1 MGPSDLGPPDTQ
13 LILPGLGS
21 LFDESED
28 FSQTSPLSS
37 GGFCP
42 PLTSIQTGGLA
53 MYCLPRT
60 SLSLSSLGLD
70 LNSLLCSSY
79 RASGSHINR
88 RLGGCSMTGCTEPK
102 HNPHRLESVQLATL
116 NDAHLDS
123 SASPSLCSSLLSL
136 SSSSSSPHP
145 CLSSESLNS
154 LLHETPGPKMFLSKN
169 SQQEYRFKDDYKSIA
184 MRLKQESLEE
194 FPACDGEPFHLSSQQ
209 GEPFQRGQHLRED
222 QGLGDGRLAKD
233 SANPSLQ
240 SPRLSEGPAAFGD
253 QSCHWID
260 CCAAYGQQEEL
271 VRHIEKVHIDQRKGE
286 EFACFWAGCVRRYK
300 PFNARYKLLIH
311 MRVHSG
317 EKPNKCMFEGCD
329 KAFSRLENLKIHL
342 RSHTGEKPYVCQHPG
357 CVKAFSNSSDR
368 AKHQRTHLDT
378 KPYACQIPGCSK
390 RYTDPS
396 SLRKHVKAHSAKG
409 LQERDTKG
417 QIHSL
422 LESELLSECLARQH
436 LHSSAHSQAFPT
448 VGQDIGSP
456 LPELQAVTGLYSSPD
471 IQLENLKRARSDLL
485 NPPLDLYS
493 IVEGNFNSNSPQN
506 ALPSSMTNH
515 GNVREGRDCL
525 ASPYIPP
532 DASPVRAHDCQP
544 LPDKQDPI
552 RMYDYPKIF
561 PHHQDLLS
569 EHQGFQ
575 YGDGKV
581 VQCMSEGGFDLS
593 TYPMSTSVS
602 HSAGFDQVQDL
613 QGQAGG
619 GGGSLSSCQEESF
632 LFQAGGFDRC
642 LSHIYSVYLDP

>member
-1 MGPSDLGPPDTQ
+1 MGPSDLSPPDTQ

-21 LFDESED
+21 VFDEAD
-28 FSQTSPLSS
+28 NFSQTSPLSS
-37 GGFCP
+37 GGFCAP
-42 PLTSIQTGGLA
+42 VPSAQTGGLA

-60 SLSLSSLGLD
+60 SLSLTSLGLD

-88 RLGGCSMTGCTEPK
+88 TLGGCSPTGSTEPK
-102 HNPHRLESVQLATL
+102 HHPHRLESYHQATP
-116 NDAHLDS
+116 NNGHVDS
-123 SASPSLCSSLLSL
+123 SVSPSLCSPSLSL
-136 SSSSSSPHP
+136 STSSSSPP
-145 CLSSESLNS
+145 SYLSSEALNS
-154 LLHETPGPKMFLSKN
+154 LLHETPGPKMFLTKN
-169 SQQEYRFKDDYKSIA
+169 SQQEYRFKEDYQSIV
-184 MRLKQESLEE
+184 MRLKQEPFEE
-194 FPACDGEPFHLSSQQ
+194 FPACDGEPFLLGSQQ
-209 GEPFQRGQHLRED
+209 GEPFQMSQHLRGD
-222 QGLGDGRLAKD
+222 PGLGEGRLAKD
-233 SANPSLQ
+233 SVHSSLQ
-240 SPRLSEGPAAFGD
+240 SPRLSGPLGPFGD
-253 QSCHWID
+253 QSCRWID
-260 CCAAYGQQEEL
+260 CSAAYGQQEEL

-342 RSHTGEKPYVCQHPG
+342 RSHTGEKPYVCQHTG
-357 CVKAFSNSSDR
+357 CLKAFSNSSDR

-378 KPYACQIPGCSK
+378 KPYACQIPGCTK

-417 QIHSL
+417 QLHSL

-456 LPELQAVTGLYSSPD
+456 LPELQDVTGLYSSPA
-471 IQLENLKRARSDLL
+471 IQLENLKRARSELL
-485 NPPLDLYS
+485 HPPLDPYS
-493 IVEGNFNSNSPQN
+493 VVEVNFNSNSPQN
-506 ALPSSMTNH
+506 ALSSSMTNH
-515 GNVREGRDCL
+515 GNVREGDRL
-525 ASPYIPP
+525 VSPYVPP
-532 DASPVRAHDCQP
+532 DASPVRSHDCHP
-544 LPDKQDPI
+544 LPDRQDPI
-552 RMYDYPKIF
+552 RMYGYPKIF
-561 PHHQDLLS
+561 PQHQDLLS
-569 EHQGFQ
+569 EHQAFQ

-581 VQCMSEGGFDLS
+581 VQCMSEGGFDSS
-593 TYPMSTSVS
+593 TYPMNTSVS

-619 GGGSLSSCQEESF
+619 GGSSLSSCQDESF

-642 LSHIYSVYLDP
+642 LSHIYSVYLDS